1 MLAKAL
7 ATKRLVFTNSPD
19 KISTGG
25 PVIVT
30 IGTPIDEF
38 LNPVRR
44 VVQDCIDAM
53 LPPLVDGQLLILRST
68 VFPGT
73 TDWLDVLS
81 EIARAAS

>member
-7 ATKRLVFTNSPD
+7 AGGRLVFTDASES
-19 KISTGG
+19 ISTGG

-38 LNPVRR
+38 LNPVRQ
-44 VVQDCIDAM
+44 VVQECIDAL
-53 LPPLVDGQLLILRST
+53 LPSLADGQLLMLRST

-73 TDWLDVLS
+73 TDWL
-81 EIARAAS
+81 AAI